1 MTIAGGDTV
10 TYQTVLYEVKEHVG
24 LITLNQPERRN
35 PLGDVVIAELLDVF
49 TRAEQDPEVRVLLL
63 TGAGEAFSAGGDQR
77 EFAARLAQPAAQTYA
92 DGRKTGEFLIK
103 VWKLTKPLVG
113 AVNGGAYGGGVALV
127 AASHLAV
134 ASERAVFGIT
144 EIRFGLFPMTIL
156 PVVRA
161 AIGDR
166 KTLELALTGRVI
178 DAAEALNIGLVSRVV
193 PHEQL
198 HAAAWELAQEIA
210 SRSPLATHL
219 GLIAFQEST
228 HMDTETAIRHLHTLR
243 AVLLQ
248 SEDAHEGATAFL
260 EKREPR
266 WRGR

>member
-1 MTIAGGDTV
+1 M
-10 TYQTVLYEVKEHVG
+10 TYQTILYELKDNVG
-24 LITLNQPERRN
+24 SITLNQPERRN
-35 PLGDVVIAELLDVF
+35 PLGDAVITELLDVF

-63 TGAGEAFSAGGDQR
+63 TGAGETFSAGGDQR
-77 EFAARLAQPAAQTYA
+77 EFAARLAQPAAQTYS

-103 VWKLTKPLVG
+103 AWKLTKPLVG
-113 AVNGGAYGGGVALV
+113 AVNGGAYGGGVGLV
-127 AASHLAV
+127 AACHLAV
-134 ASERAVFGIT
+134 ASEKAKFGIT

-156 PVVRA
+156 PIIRA

-166 KTLELALTGRVI
+166 RTLDLALTGRVI
-178 DAAEALNIGLVSRVV
+178 DAAEALAIGLVSRVV

-198 HAAAWELAQEIA
+198 HAAAWELAQGIA
-210 SRSPLATHL
+210 SRSPMATRL

-228 HMDTETAIRHLHTLR
+228 HMDTETALRHLHTLR

-260 EKREPR
+260 EKREPQ
-266 WRGR
+266 WKGR

>member
-1 MTIAGGDTV
+1 MIYGTI
-10 TYQTVLYEVKEHVG
+10 LYDVKDHVST
-24 LITLNQPERRN
+24 ITLNQPERRN
-35 PLGDVVIAELLDVF
+35 PLGDAVIAELLDAF

-63 TGAGEAFSAGGDQR
+63 TGAGEVFSAGGDQR
-77 EFAARLAQPAAQTYA
+77 EFADRLGQPAIATYD
-92 DGRKTGEFLIK
+92 DGRKTGEFLVR

-127 AASHLAV
+127 AACHMAM
-134 ASERAVFGIT
+134 ASERAVFGVT

-156 PVVRA
+156 PVLRA

-166 KTLELALTGRVI
+166 RTLELALTGRVI
-178 DAAEALNIGLVSRVV
+178 DAAEALSIGLVSRVV
-193 PHEQL
+193 PHDQL
-198 HAAAWELAQEIA
+198 HTAAWELAQGIA
-210 SRSPLATHL
+210 SRSPLAVRL

-228 HMDTETAIRHLHTLR
+228 HMDTETAVRHLHTLR

-248 SEDAHEGATAFL
+248 SEDAHEGAAAFL
-260 EKREPR
+260 EKRQPV